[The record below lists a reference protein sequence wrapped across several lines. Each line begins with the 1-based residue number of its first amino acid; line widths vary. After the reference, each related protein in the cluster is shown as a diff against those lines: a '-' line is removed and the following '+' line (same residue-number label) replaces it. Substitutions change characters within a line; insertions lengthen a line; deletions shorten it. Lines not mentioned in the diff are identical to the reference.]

1 MVRSGTNT
9 IQPAKKLAFK
19 RLGLFLVVTK
29 VRSLVYKLRIPKMWK
44 SLHPIINE
52 HFHNS
57 FMNTISSGKDNLLKN
72 QQDHQRGVSQQDF
85 HRNHPNAPRVPI
97 II

>member
-1 MVRSGTNT
+1 MRSGTNT

-19 RLGLFLVVTK
+19 RVGLFLVVTK
-29 VRSLVYKLRIPKMWK
+29 VRSLVYKLTPKMWN
-44 SLHPIINE
+44 SLHPVINE

-72 QQDHQRGVSQQDF
+72 QQDHQRGLLQQDF